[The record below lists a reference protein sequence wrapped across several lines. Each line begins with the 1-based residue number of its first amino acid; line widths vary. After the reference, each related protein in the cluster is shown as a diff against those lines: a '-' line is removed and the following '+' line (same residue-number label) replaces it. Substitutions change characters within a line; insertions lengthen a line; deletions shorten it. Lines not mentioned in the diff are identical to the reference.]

1 MAELGGTKK
10 SIGSS
15 PANFDGYNS
24 LNSSA
29 SETMNFRALRA
40 AVNQKD
46 QTLGELEDRIAFL

>member
-10 SIGSS
+10 SISSS
-15 PANFDGYNS
+15 PVNIEGYNS

-29 SETMNFRALRA
+29 SETMNSRALRA

-46 QTLGELEDRIAFL
+46 

>member
-15 PANFDGYNS
+15 PVNIEGYNS

-29 SETMNFRALRA
+29 SETMNSRALRA

-46 QTLGELEDRIAFL
+46 